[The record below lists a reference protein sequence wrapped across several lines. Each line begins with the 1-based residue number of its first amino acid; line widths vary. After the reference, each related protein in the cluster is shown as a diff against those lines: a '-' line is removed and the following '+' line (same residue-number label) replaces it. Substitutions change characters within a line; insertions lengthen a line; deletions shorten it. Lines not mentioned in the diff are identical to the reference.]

1 MKFLILLCY
10 LVFFNLYSEDFEIEI
25 FFSVNSND
33 IDIIEFPNNTKY
45 QQVKNTANW
54 QNTYGDYGVL
64 KCLFNIY
71 LGENNKNANLLGFCK
86 GKNQD
91 NEKLWLEFE
100 RNTEDF
106 DAGIGRSKFIF
117 GTGKYKKFIGTQ
129 CVYAVKLLDDSAF
142 SKHKCNLKIDKISL
156 SIN

>member
-1 MKFLILLCY
+1 MKILILLSY
-10 LVFFNLYSEDFEIEI
+10 LFFSSLCSKSFEIEI
-25 FFSVNSND
+25 FFSANPND
-33 IDIIEFPNNTKY
+33 LDVIEFPNNTKF

-54 QNTYGDYGVL
+54 QNTFGDYGVL

-71 LGENNKNANLLGFCK
+71 LGENNSNAKLFGFCD

-91 NEKLWLEFE
+91 NEKFWLEFK

-117 GTGKYKKFIGTQ
+117 GTGKFKEFIGTE
-129 CVYAVKLLDDSAF
+129 CIYAVKILDDSAF
-142 SKHKCNLKIDKISL
+142 SKHRCNL
-156 SIN
+156 N

>member
-1 MKFLILLCY
+1 MKILILLCY
-10 LVFFNLYSEDFEIEI
+10 FILFNLYSESFEIDI
-25 FFSVNSND
+25 FFSINSND
-33 IDIIEFPNNTKY
+33 IDIIEFPDNTKY
-45 QQVKNTANW
+45 QQVKNSANW

-71 LGENNKNANLLGFCK
+71 LGENNSNARLSGFCN

-91 NEKLWLEFE
+91 NEKLWLEFK

-129 CVYAVKLLDDSAF
+129 CIYAVKLLDDSAF
-142 SKHKCNLKIDKISL
+142 SKHKCNLK
-156 SIN
+156 

>member
-1 MKFLILLCY
+1 MKILVILFYFIFL
-10 LVFFNLYSEDFEIEI
+10 NLYSKSFEVEI
-25 FFSVNSND
+25 FFSSNSND
-33 IDIIEFPNNTKY
+33 LDIIEFPNNTKY

-71 LGENNKNANLLGFCK
+71 LGEKNSNAKLLGFCD

-91 NEKLWLEFE
+91 NEKFWLELI

-106 DAGIGRSKFIF
+106 DAGIGKSKFIF
-117 GTGKYKKFIGTQ
+117 GTGKYKELIGTE
-129 CVYAVKLLDDSAF
+129 CIYAVKLLDESAF
-142 SKHKCNLKIDKISL
+142 SKHKCKLK
-156 SIN
+156 

>member
-1 MKFLILLCY
+1 MKILILLSY
-10 LVFFNLYSEDFEIEI
+10 LFFSSLYSKSFEIEI
-25 FFSVNSND
+25 FFSANPND
-33 IDIIEFPNNTKY
+33 LDVIEFPNNTKF

-54 QNTYGDYGVL
+54 QNTFGDYGVL

-71 LGENNKNANLLGFCK
+71 LGENNSNARLFGFCD

-91 NEKLWLEFE
+91 NEKFWLEFK

-117 GTGKYKKFIGTQ
+117 GTGKFKEFIGTE
-129 CVYAVKLLDDSAF
+129 CIYAVKILDDSAF
-142 SKHKCNLKIDKISL
+142 SKHRCNLI
-156 SIN
+156 

>member
-1 MKFLILLCY
+1 MKILILLFY
-10 LVFFNLYSEDFEIEI
+10 FIFLNLYSKSFEVEI
-25 FFSVNSND
+25 FFSINSND

-71 LGENNKNANLLGFCK
+71 LGDKNSNAKLLGFCD

-91 NEKLWLEFE
+91 NEKFWLEFE
-100 RNTEDF
+100 RNTDDF

-117 GTGKYKKFIGTQ
+117 GNGKYKKFIGTQ
-129 CVYAVKLLDDSAF
+129 CIYAVKILDDSAF
-142 SKHKCNLKIDKISL
+142 SKHKCKLK
-156 SIN
+156 